1 MTVITGLK
9 FLTLMFFATSE
20 MSEFSVG
27 KDRYTYPD
35 HESTRR
41 MITHT
46 LNRKITQWPSAG
58 LGMSALGIES

>member
-9 FLTLMFFATSE
+9 FLTLMFFGTSE
-20 MSEFSVG
+20 MSELSVG
-27 KDRYTYPD
+27 KNRYTLPD

-46 LNRKITQWPSAG
+46 LYRKITQWPAAG
-58 LGMSALGIES
+58 FGMSALGIEG